1 MTKNVI
7 KQILVP
13 MDGSKNSFKALT
25 KAIFFAKKCDS
36 SITALYVLRTPF
48 DNPNMIYIPQTQNE
62 LKKVEKFLE
71 IAKNQVIK
79 NSVKFKKEIVFG
91 HEAKEIIDFA
101 QKGKF
106 DLIVVGARGRSSIKQ
121 MILGSVSNAIVH
133 NSKIPILII
142 K

>member
-1 MTKNVI
+1 MVKNTI
-7 KQILVP
+7 EQILVP

-25 KAIFFAKKCDS
+25 KAIYLAKKCDS
-36 SITALYVLRTPF
+36 SITTLYVLHTAF

-62 LKKVEKFLE
+62 LKKVEKFLAT
-71 IAKNQVIK
+71 AKNQVTK
-79 NSVKFKKEIVFG
+79 NSIKFKKEIVFG

-106 DLIVVGARGRSSIKQ
+106 DLIIVGARGHGTIKQ
-121 MILGSVSNAIVH
+121 MLLGSVSNTIVH
-133 NSKIPILII
+133 ASNVPVLII